1 MLDDYRGISTNAF
14 IKFILICF
22 LKDIIKIMCG
32 RYIQLI
38 NSNKIKKKFDIKSLF
53 NENFQSYNIA
63 PSQNSLII
71 TNNEK
76 IDLESANWGFT
87 FNDKKS
93 NILKNVINSRIET
106 LKEKYLFKDSYLKR
120 KCLVPSNG
128 YYEWFKNKDEKTPYF
143 INVPNC
149 ETMYFAG
156 IWKYNN
162 FKENIKKNFTI
173 ITKKSNN
180 KLNKIHDRMPIILSQ
195 NEGENYIND
204 YNSSYLD
211 QEFTSSI
218 EENIDFYSI
227 SKYVNNP
234 LNNSIDCIKPLN

>member
-14 IKFILICF
+14 IKFFLICF

-93 NILKNVINSRIET
+93 NILI
-106 LKEKYLFKDSYLKR
+106 FD
-120 KCLVPSNG
+120 
-128 YYEWFKNKDEKTPYF
+128 
-143 INVPNC
+143 
-149 ETMYFAG
+149 
-156 IWKYNN
+156 
-162 FKENIKKNFTI
+162 
-173 ITKKSNN
+173 
-180 KLNKIHDRMPIILSQ
+180 
-195 NEGENYIND
+195 
-204 YNSSYLD
+204 
-211 QEFTSSI
+211 
-218 EENIDFYSI
+218 DFYR
-227 SKYVNNP
+227 
-234 LNNSIDCIKPLN
+234 

>member
-14 IKFILICF
+14 IKFFLICF

-120 KCLVPSNG
+120 KCLVPSMVIMNG
-128 YYEWFKNKDEKTPYF
+128 LKIK
-143 INVPNC
+143 
-149 ETMYFAG
+149 
-156 IWKYNN
+156 
-162 FKENIKKNFTI
+162 IKKHPILI
-173 ITKKSNN
+173 IYPIVKQCILLEYGN
-180 KLNKIHDRMPIILSQ
+180 IIILKR
-195 NEGENYIND
+195 I
-204 YNSSYLD
+204 
-211 QEFTSSI
+211 
-218 EENIDFYSI
+218 
-227 SKYVNNP
+227 
-234 LNNSIDCIKPLN
+234 